1 MEASS
6 PSRESLEFDDPHA
19 ANMLFGPHNAHLDIL
34 AAASGARLATCG
46 AGLYIDT
53 PDQAVRRRLCN
64 LFLQLYELARGGMDI
79 SGQDVSRAYAMLT
92 ADPGVNL
99 RQIYKEAVFVA
110 TPRKTVTARNLAQ
123 KTYLGLLR
131 SHEMV
136 FAVGPAGTGK
146 TYLAVAMALNM
157 LQQHKVKRIV
167 LTRPAVEAGER
178 LGFLPG
184 DLAEKVNPYLRPL
197 FDGLLAMFGPEDF
210 LHLQQKGAIEVAP
223 LAYMRGRTLE
233 KSFVILDEAQ
243 NTTVEQIK
251 MFLTRLGFRSK
262 MVVNGDVTQIDL
274 PPHVRCGLTDAVR
287 VLRGVPDIAQVR
299 FGEEDVVRH
308 DLVAATIHAYE
319 EDGKRRKHREE
330 ADHGDHD

>member
-1 MEASS
+1 MQAPSS
-6 PSRESLEFDDPHA
+6 SQESLEFDDPHA
-19 ANMLFGPHNAHLDIL
+19 ANLLFGPRNAHLDIL

-53 PDQAVRRRLCN
+53 PDQIVRRRLCN
-64 LFLQLYELARGGMDI
+64 LFLQLYELARGGMEI

-123 KTYLGLLR
+123 KTYLNLLR
-131 SHEMV
+131 GHEMV

-184 DLAEKVNPYLRPL
+184 RVPFYILVLASFQQVAARAGPNQPRPDTGIVRARHSRNRALSTRPRSASSLASSPKV
-197 FDGLLAMFGPEDF
+197 LATRTV
-210 LHLQQKGAIEVAP
+210 HLV
-223 LAYMRGRTLE
+223 LE
-233 KSFVILDEAQ
+233 ERESVLERHAARDNVIFFPA
-243 NTTVEQIK
+243 
-251 MFLTRLGFRSK
+251 GFRQNPGPGPGRRCNPGAKRANSS
-262 MVVNGDVTQIDL
+262 DIRTFRSRQICRS
-274 PPHVRCGLTDAVR
+274 P
-287 VLRGVPDIAQVR
+287 
-299 FGEEDVVRH
+299 
-308 DLVAATIHAYE
+308 
-319 EDGKRRKHREE
+319 RERQRLFS
-330 ADHGDHD
+330 